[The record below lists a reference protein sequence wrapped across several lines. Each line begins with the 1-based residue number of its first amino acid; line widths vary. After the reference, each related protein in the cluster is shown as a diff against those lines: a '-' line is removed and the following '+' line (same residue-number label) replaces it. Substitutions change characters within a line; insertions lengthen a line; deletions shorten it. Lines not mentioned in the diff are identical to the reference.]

1 MSNKILCPTRG
12 GQASYPNQDRAIRLA
27 KERNAE
33 LVFLYVSNVH
43 FMDHL
48 AGPKLIDIETE
59 LDEMGEFITFMAV
72 ERANAA
78 GVEAEGI
85 VKHENFR
92 QVLLDVIEQGGIDTI
107 VFGESRLETTSMPPN
122 YIQNLAKELN
132 ETTSVEVIIV
142 DDGGIVNQVADKEQ
156 SSE

>member
-1 MSNKILCPTRG
+1 MSTKILCPTRG

-59 LDEMGEFITFMAV
+59 LDELGEFITIMAV

-85 VKHENFR
+85 VKRENFR
-92 QVLLDVIEQGGIDTI
+92 QVLLDVIEQDDIATI
-107 VFGESRLETTSMPPN
+107 VIGESRLETTSMPPN
-122 YIQNLAKELN
+122 YIRKLAKELN
-132 ETTSVEVIIV
+132 ETISVEVIIV
-142 DDGGIVNQVADKEQ
+142 DEGEIANQVVSKEH